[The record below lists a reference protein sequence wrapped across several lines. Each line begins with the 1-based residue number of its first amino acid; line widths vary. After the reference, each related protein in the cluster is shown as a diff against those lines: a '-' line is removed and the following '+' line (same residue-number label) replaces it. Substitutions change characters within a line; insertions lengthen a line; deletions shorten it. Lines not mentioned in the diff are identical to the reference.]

1 MFLLTNGND
10 TIDFKTAVTDILL
23 KKNGKW
29 WSSSFLKVR
38 NLLVF
43 KNVCSKC

>member
-23 KKNGKW
+23 KKME
-29 WSSSFLKVR
+29 SDEAPHF
-38 NLLVF
+38 
-43 KNVCSKC
+43 